1 MIDRGGLTHKVLIIG
16 LRMGFNMNTEI
27 ITLIIAIIGTI
38 NTIVLFPLFKF
49 VIYVYKEIA
58 FMKGHLGIKD

>member
-1 MIDRGGLTHKVLIIG
+1 
-16 LRMGFNMNTEI
+16 MGFNMNTEI

-38 NTIVLFPLFKF
+38 NTLVLFPLFKF